1 MPAGRGL
8 APPARLFSRNS
19 PHSVRLALE
28 PAGNRASCAEM
39 WIKHS
44 AVIAQVLD
52 AAADIGGK
60 WRFDRVSRPADAGD
74 ERLDLTMRKFLSVA
88 AVVLGLVLIAGAA
101 VVRWTVAPSQAVL
114 PSDTNTTT
122 TYTGTAAALFN
133 PAALTTPGAK
143 ALLAKVPITTT
154 HTTKVLATKG
164 KNALVSDSGKLNA
177 GGSQVGGFD
186 YRYAVNRTDMGP
198 GSGYPNVVRQSGL
211 TFNWP
216 IRSAKQNYAGWVS
229 DTQSTTP
236 LRYTGTAKRG
246 GLSTYVFTA
255 NAKAAPVTDP
265 ATLKQL
271 PASLP
276 KATLVKLAAGLGLSP
291 SQFGALQQILPGLPD
306 PVPFSYSYAM
316 KATYWVEPRTGEVV
330 DLQERETRT
339 LALKI
344 GATVV
349 PVTPVMDISYAASPT
364 QVATSVRDARHDGN
378 LVSLLY
384 KTLPLGLAI
393 GGAVLVLLGVAGL
406 ALSRRR
412 HESGGTAE
420 PVDPERDLQPA

>member
-1 MPAGRGL
+1 
-8 APPARLFSRNS
+8 
-19 PHSVRLALE
+19 
-28 PAGNRASCAEM
+28 
-39 WIKHS
+39 
-44 AVIAQVLD
+44 
-52 AAADIGGK
+52 
-60 WRFDRVSRPADAGD
+60 
-74 ERLDLTMRKFLSVA
+74 MRKFLSVA

-133 PAALTTPGAK
+133 AAALTTPGAK
-143 ALLAKVPITTT
+143 VLVANVPITTT
-154 HTTKVLATKG
+154 HTTKVLGTKG
-164 KNALVSDSGKLNA
+164 KNALVSDGGKLKLA
-177 GGSQVGGFD
+177 GTTVGGFQ
-186 YRYAVNRTDMGP
+186 YRYAVNRTSMGR
-198 GSGYPNVVRQSGL
+198 GSGYPNVVRQTGI

-216 IRSAKQNYAGWVS
+216 IRTAKKNYEGWIS
-229 DTQSTTP
+229 DTQGTTP

-255 NAKAAPVTDP
+255 TAAAKPVTDP
-265 ATLKQL
+265 ATLKAL

-291 SQFGALQQILPGLPD
+291 TALGSLQKILPALPD

-330 DLQERETRT
+330 DLQEREVRT

-349 PVTPVMDISYAASPT
+349 PVTPVMDITYHAAPAQLAASVKT
-364 QVATSVRDARHDGN
+364 ARHDAN
-378 LVSLLY
+378 LVTLVY
-384 KTLPLGLAI
+384 TTLPLSLAI
-393 GGAVLVLLGVAGL
+393 AGGVLFLAGLVGL

-412 HESGGTAE
+412 DESGET
-420 PVDPERDLQPA
+420 PNSVDPDRDLQPV